1 MTTTKYDVFLNFRGE
16 DLRRKFVDHLYARLQ
31 ALEVNAFMDEKHLA
45 RGQVIQTSILTAI
58 QHSRVYLAIF
68 SSGYADSEWCLDEL
82 VKIVECVDH
91 NKGHVVMPVFFL
103 VSPADVVGVYGEAF
117 ARHQKV
123 FPEKR
128 VQGWKN
134 ALVTVAGISGWTLRH
149 DESEAKLVEKISK
162 TIKEMLEETTAPE
175 THMIRA
181 SAVATGGN
189 PSPRKF
195 NISQTIKELNLF
207 SCQMLEN
214 MAVLRICGLGGL
226 HSTNSAKL
234 IYDNA
239 LITTRTKST
248 RINLDPTRPGPE
260 LKWSRKIW
268 DSDGDINAVRT
279 SVGNNKKVLALVDD
293 TDKLE
298 ALLLV
303 GVMLGWFGP
312 GSRLVLSTVDV
323 CKRVLKVVHMY
334 MEASGGREDMNNNEM
349 YLDVACFAKERV
361 DGGELVKRVL
371 KALAN
376 GGMATDIIV
385 KVRNVEY
392 ENVGMKENGELEVGR
407 AGRRSWRSW
416 AEDQPRLVRIVE
428 RVSYFVHRASIHTW
442 IRTRSRRVY

>member
-1 MTTTKYDVFLNFRGE
+1 
-16 DLRRKFVDHLYARLQ
+16 
-31 ALEVNAFMDEKHLA
+31 
-45 RGQVIQTSILTAI
+45 
-58 QHSRVYLAIF
+58 
-68 SSGYADSEWCLDEL
+68 
-82 VKIVECVDH
+82 
-91 NKGHVVMPVFFL
+91 
-103 VSPADVVGVYGEAF
+103 
-117 ARHQKV
+117 
-123 FPEKR
+123 
-128 VQGWKN
+128 
-134 ALVTVAGISGWTLRH
+134 
-149 DESEAKLVEKISK
+149 
-162 TIKEMLEETTAPE
+162 
-175 THMIRA
+175 
-181 SAVATGGN
+181 
-189 PSPRKF
+189 
-195 NISQTIKELNLF
+195 
-207 SCQMLEN
+207 

-323 CKRVLKVVHMY
+323 CKRVLKV
-334 MEASGGREDMNNNEM
+334 
-349 YLDVACFAKERV
+349 ERV